1 MLKFLMVIL
10 LNKNFKKVSTTDTST
25 LFQNDSY
32 AKRVAVSMLQKL
44 NQLEEISVIH
54 KRNFDTFLHNIQL
67 NKNII

>member
-1 MLKFLMVIL
+1 MAIL

-25 LFQNDSY
+25 LLQNDSY